1 MTRQEIAKLYD
12 DYSRDVYRLALS
24 YLHSKHDA
32 EDICQSVFLKLLEKN
47 VTLLPGKEKA
57 WLLTCTANACKNHLV
72 SFWKKNVQELDD
84 TLVFDSPEEHDLWQ
98 QLMRLSPK
106 DRALLHLYYYEGYSQ
121 EEICQILGIT
131 RTAVQTRMQRARQKL
146 RKELEEN
153 V

>member
-1 MTRQEIAKLYD
+1 MDRLEIARLYEA
-12 DYSRDVYRLALS
+12 YSRDVYRLALS

-32 EDICQSVFLKLLEKN
+32 EDICQSVFLKLLEKD
-47 VTLLPGKEKA
+47 VVLLPSKEKA
-57 WLLTCTANACKNHLV
+57 WLLTCAANACKNHLA

-84 TLVFDSPEEHDLWQ
+84 TLTFDTPEEQDLWQ
-98 QLMRLSPK
+98 QLLRLSPK

-121 EEICQILGIT
+121 EEIAGILRIT

-153 V
+153 A